1 MTFKQC
7 FDTSCVSAGRAK
19 IARAFVK
26 ITFRE
31 NLLSHTSFC
40 LRAKMTTANNG
51 TMTVVSLQRCILLF
65 ISYLNAD

>member
-31 NLLSHTSFC
+31 KSAQPHKLLSEGKNDNS
-40 LRAKMTTANNG
+40 
-51 TMTVVSLQRCILLF
+51 
-65 ISYLNAD
+65 